1 METTNKRFNIQ
12 TLGCKVNKYD
22 SEAIVKILTESNF
35 EEVGNDEFAEIYIIN
50 TCSVTNL
57 SEKKSRQIIR
67 RAKKINPEAIVI
79 ACGCYSQVSPEEV
92 AKIEEV
98 DIVIGTKDRM
108 KIIDLIKDVENSRD
122 TGNNNTVVNVS
133 DIMHES
139 YFEPLE
145 IDKISDMTRAYLKI
159 QEGCNQ
165 FCAYCII
172 PYTRGKIRSR
182 NLRDIIEE
190 VEKLADNG
198 IKEVVLAGIHI
209 ASYGKD
215 LENIQLIDVIKLVAQ
230 VDGIERVRLSSVEP
244 NLMNEKFISE
254 LAKIPEVCNH
264 FHLSLQSGSDT
275 TLKNMNRKYDTEK
288 YYNSVQLIKKY
299 FGNVALTT
307 DVIVGFPNETDD
319 NFKESYDFCEKVGF
333 SKMHVFPYS
342 PKKGTKACEMKN
354 QIDSKIK
361 NERAKIL
368 GDLDKKLAENFAHS
382 QVGTIQKVLVER
394 KVDTSDNK
402 DLYEGHTTNYLNIK
416 IKCDKNIENT
426 VVEVKV
432 IEENNQY
439 FGIMM

>member
-1 METTNKRFNIQ
+1 METTNKKFNIQ

-22 SEAIVKILTESNF
+22 SEAIVKILTENNF
-35 EEVGNDEFAEIYIIN
+35 EEVGNDDFAEIYIIN

-57 SEKKSRQIIR
+57 SEKKSRQVIR
-67 RAKKINPEAIVI
+67 RAKKINPDAIVI

-92 AKIEEV
+92 ANIEEV

-108 KIIDLIKDVENSRD
+108 KIIELINDVEKSRD

-133 DIMHES
+133 DVMEES

-190 VEKLADNG
+190 VEKLAENG
-198 IKEVVLAGIHI
+198 IKEVILAGIHI

-215 LENIQLIDVIKLVAQ
+215 LENIKLLDVIKLVAE
-230 VDGIERVRLSSVEP
+230 VEGIERVRLSSVEP
-244 NLMNEKFISE
+244 NLMNEEFISE
-254 LAKIPEVCNH
+254 LANIPEVCNH

-288 YYNSVQLIKKY
+288 YYNSVKLIKKY
-299 FGNVALTT
+299 FDNVALTT
-307 DVIVGFPNETDD
+307 DVIVGFPGETDE

-342 PKKGTKACEMKN
+342 PKRGTKACEMKN
-354 QIDSKIK
+354 QIESGVK
-361 NERAKIL
+361 NERAKTL
-368 GDLDKKLAENFAHS
+368 GDLDKKLADDFALS

-394 KVDTSDNK
+394 KLDNT
-402 DLYEGHTTNYLNIK
+402 DIYEGHTTNYLNIK
-416 IKCDKNIENT
+416 IKSDKNIVNT
-426 VVEVKV
+426 IVEVK
-432 IEENNQY
+432 IIAENNQY
-439 FGIMM
+439 FGSVLQ

>member
-22 SEAIVKILTESNF
+22 SEAIVKILTENNF
-35 EEVGNDEFAEIYIIN
+35 EEVGDDDFAEIYIIN

-57 SEKKSRQIIR
+57 SEKKSRQVIR

-92 AKIEEV
+92 ANIEEV

-108 KIIDLIKDVENSRD
+108 QIIDLIQDVENSRNS
-122 TGNNNTVVNVS
+122 GNNSTVVNVS
-133 DIMHES
+133 DIMEES

-190 VEKLADNG
+190 VEKLAENG

-215 LENIQLIDVIKLVAQ
+215 LDNIKLIDVIKLVAE
-230 VDGIERVRLSSVEP
+230 VEGIERVRLSSVEP
-244 NLMNEKFISE
+244 NLMNEEFISE
-254 LAKIPEVCNH
+254 LASIPEVCNH

-288 YYNSVQLIKKY
+288 YYNSVNLIKKY
-299 FGNVALTT
+299 FSNVALTT
-307 DVIVGFPNETDD
+307 DVIVGFPGETDV
-319 NFKESYDFCEKVGF
+319 NFEESYKFCEKVSF

-354 QIDSKIK
+354 QIDSQRK
-361 NERAKIL
+361 NERAKVL
-368 GDLDKKLAENFAHS
+368 GNLDKKLAEEFAKS
-382 QVGTIQKVLVER
+382 QIGTKQKVLVER
-394 KVDTSDNK
+394 MVEENV
-402 DLYEGHTTNYLNIK
+402 YEGHTTNYLNLK
-416 IKCDKNIENT
+416 IKSDKNIVNT
-426 VVEVKV
+426 IIEVEV
-432 IEENNQY
+432 INENNQY
-439 FGIMM
+439 IGCVIQ

>member
-1 METTNKRFNIQ
+1 METANKRFNIQ

-22 SEAIVKILTESNF
+22 SEAIVKILTENSF
-35 EEVGNDEFAEIYIIN
+35 EEVGNDDFAEIYIIN

-67 RAKKINPEAIVI
+67 RAKKINPDAIVI

-108 KIIDLIKDVENSRD
+108 KIIELINDVEKSR
-122 TGNNNTVVNVS
+122 TAGNNNTVVNVT
-133 DIMHES
+133 DVMEES

-190 VEKLADNG
+190 VEKLAENG

-215 LENIQLIDVIKLVAQ
+215 LDNIKLIDVIKLVAE
-230 VDGIERVRLSSVEP
+230 VNGIERVRLSSVEP
-244 NLMNEKFISE
+244 NLMNEEFIKE
-254 LAKIPEVCNH
+254 LKSIPEVCDH

-288 YYNSVQLIKKY
+288 YYNSVKLIKKY
-299 FGNVALTT
+299 FENPALTT
-307 DVIVGFPNETDD
+307 DVIVGFPGETDE

-342 PKKGTKACEMKN
+342 PKKGTKACEMRN
-354 QIDSKIK
+354 QIDSQTK
-361 NERAKIL
+361 NERAKVL
-368 GDLDKKLAENFAHS
+368 GELDKKLAEDFAKA
-382 QVGTIQKVLVER
+382 QVGTTHKVLIER
-394 KVDTSDNK
+394 KVEENI
-402 DLYEGHTTNYLNIK
+402 YEGHTTNYLNIK
-416 IKCDKNIENT
+416 VKSEHNLVNSIVT
-426 VVEVKV
+426 VKV
-432 IEENNQY
+432 VAEGNQY
-439 FGIMM
+439 FGSIVE

>member
-22 SEAIVKILTESNF
+22 SEAIVKILTENNF
-35 EEVGNDEFAEIYIIN
+35 EEVGNDDFAEIYIIN

-92 AKIEEV
+92 ANIEEV

-108 KIIDLIKDVENSRD
+108 QIIDLINNVENSRNN
-122 TGNNNTVVNVS
+122 GNNNTVINVS
-133 DIMHES
+133 DIMEES

-190 VEKLADNG
+190 VEKLAENG

-215 LENIQLIDVIKLVAQ
+215 LENIKLLDVIKLVAE
-230 VDGIERVRLSSVEP
+230 VEGIERVRLSSVEP
-244 NLMNEKFISE
+244 NLMNEEFISE
-254 LAKIPEVCNH
+254 LANIPEICNH

-288 YYNSVQLIKKY
+288 YYNSVKLIKKY
-299 FGNVALTT
+299 FDNVALTT
-307 DVIVGFPNETDD
+307 DVIVGFPGETDE
-319 NFKESYDFCEKVGF
+319 NFKESFDFCEKVGF

-342 PKKGTKACEMKN
+342 PKKGTRACEMKN
-354 QIDSKIK
+354 QVESQTK
-361 NERAKIL
+361 NERAKVL
-368 GDLDKKLAENFAHS
+368 GDIDKKLSEDFAKS

-394 KVDTSDNK
+394 MVSENVF
-402 DLYEGHTTNYLNIK
+402 EGHTTNYLNLK
-416 IKCDKNIENT
+416 IKSDKNIVNT
-426 VVEVKV
+426 VVKVKV
-432 IEENNQY
+432 LTENSQY
-439 FGIMM
+439 IGCIVE

>member
-1 METTNKRFNIQ
+1 METKDIKKKFAIT

-22 SEAIVKILTESNF
+22 SEAIVKILTDNEY
-35 EEVGNDEFAEIYIIN
+35 EEVGNEQFADVYIIN

-67 RAKKINPEAIVI
+67 RAKKINQNAIVV

-98 DIVIGTKDRM
+98 DIVIGTKDRL
-108 KIIDLIKDVENSRD
+108 KIIQLINEVESGKNE
-122 TGNNNTVVNVS
+122 TLVS
-133 DIMHES
+133 VGDIMNES

-145 IDKISDMTRAYLKI
+145 IDKISGMTRAYLKI

-182 NLRDIIEE
+182 DVRDIIEE
-190 VEKLADNG
+190 VEKLAQND

-215 LENIQLIDVIKLVAQ
+215 LENVKLIDVIKLVAN
-230 VDGIERVRLSSVEP
+230 VKGIERVRLSSVEP
-244 NLMNEKFISE
+244 NLMNEKFVSE
-254 LAKIPEVCNH
+254 LSKIPQICNH

-288 YYNSVQLIKKY
+288 YYNAVELIKKY
-299 FGNVALTT
+299 FDDVALTT
-307 DVIVGFPNETDD
+307 DVIVGFPNETDE

-342 PKKGTKACEMKN
+342 PKKGTKACDMKN
-354 QIDSKIK
+354 QVQSNIK
-361 NERAKIL
+361 SERAKTL
-368 GDLDKKLAENFAHS
+368 GALDKQLEQQFLQS
-382 QVGTIQKVLVER
+382 QVGKVHEVLVER
-394 KVDTSDNK
+394 KVDENT
-402 DLYEGHTTNYLNIK
+402 YEGHTTNYINLK
-416 IKCDKNIENT
+416 ITAKQDITNSI
-426 VVEVKV
+426 VKV
-432 IEENNQY
+432 EIICDNGVFKGKFIQ
-439 FGIMM
+439 

>member
-22 SEAIVKILTESNF
+22 SEAIVKILTENNF
-35 EEVGNDEFAEIYIIN
+35 DEVGNDDFAEIYIIN

-67 RAKKINPEAIVI
+67 RAKKINPDAIVI

-92 AKIEEV
+92 ANIEEV

-108 KIIDLIKDVENSRD
+108 KIIDLINDVENSRN

-190 VEKLADNG
+190 VEKLAENG

-215 LENIQLIDVIKLVAQ
+215 LENIKLIDVIKLVAQ
-230 VDGIERVRLSSVEP
+230 VDGIERVRMSSVEP
-244 NLMNEKFISE
+244 NLMNEEFISE
-254 LAKIPEVCNH
+254 LASIPEVCNH

-288 YYNSVQLIKKY
+288 YYNSVKLIKKY
-299 FGNVALTT
+299 FDNVALTT
-307 DVIVGFPNETDD
+307 DVIVGFPAETGE
-319 NFKESYDFCEKVGF
+319 NFKESYNFCEKVGF

-342 PKKGTKACEMKN
+342 PKKGTKACEMRE
-354 QIDSKIK
+354 QIDSQTK
-361 NERAKIL
+361 NERAKTL
-368 GDLDKKLAENFAHS
+368 GELDKKLAEEFAQS
-382 QVGTIQKVLVER
+382 QLGTIQKVLVER
-394 KVDTSDNK
+394 KVDENI
-402 DLYEGHTTNYLNIK
+402 YEGHTTNYLNLK
-416 IKCDKNIENT
+416 IKSDKNIVNT
-426 VVEVKV
+426 IVNVEVIV
-432 IEENNQY
+432 ENNQY
-439 FGIMM
+439 FGILV

>member
-1 METTNKRFNIQ
+1 METTNKKFNIQ

-22 SEAIVKILTESNF
+22 SEAIVKILTENKF
-35 EEVGNDEFAEIYIIN
+35 EEVGDDDFAEIYIIN

-92 AKIEEV
+92 ANIEEV
-98 DIVIGTKDRM
+98 DIVIGNKDRM
-108 KIIDLIKDVENSRD
+108 KIIDLINDVEKSRN

-133 DIMHES
+133 DIMEES

-190 VEKLADNG
+190 VEKLAENG

-215 LENIQLIDVIKLVAQ
+215 LENIKLIDVIKLVAE
-230 VDGIERVRLSSVEP
+230 VEGIERVRLSSVEP
-244 NLMNEKFISE
+244 NLMNEEFISE
-254 LAKIPEVCNH
+254 LASIPEICNH

-288 YYNSVQLIKKY
+288 YYNSVKLIKKY
-299 FGNVALTT
+299 FENVALTT
-307 DVIVGFPNETDD
+307 DVIVGFPGETDD

-354 QIDSKIK
+354 QIDSQTK
-361 NERAKIL
+361 NERAKVL
-368 GDLDKKLAENFAHS
+368 GNLDKNLAEEFAKS

-394 KVDTSDNK
+394 MVNENVF
-402 DLYEGHTTNYLNIK
+402 EGHTTNYLNLK
-416 IKCDKNIENT
+416 IKSDKNIENT
-426 VVEVKV
+426 VVKVKV
-432 IEENNQY
+432 TTENNQY
-439 FGIMM
+439 IGIIVE

>member
-35 EEVGNDEFAEIYIIN
+35 EEVGNDDFAEIYIIN

-98 DIVIGTKDRM
+98 DIVIGTKDRL
-108 KIIDLIKDVENSRD
+108 KIIDLIADVENSRN

-172 PYTRGKIRSR
+172 PYTRGRIRSR
-182 NLRDIIEE
+182 HLRDIIEE
-190 VEKLADNG
+190 VEKLAENG

-215 LENIQLIDVIKLVAQ
+215 LENIHLLDVIKLVAE
-230 VDGIERVRLSSVEP
+230 VEGIERVRLSSVEP
-244 NLMNEKFISE
+244 NLMNEEFISE
-254 LAKIPEVCNH
+254 LAKIPEICNH

-288 YYNSVQLIKKY
+288 YFKSVELIKKY
-299 FGNVALTT
+299 FENVALTT
-307 DVIVGFPNETDD
+307 DVIVGFPCETDE
-319 NFKESYDFCEKVGF
+319 NFKESFDFCEKVGF
-333 SKMHVFPYS
+333 SKMHIFPYS
-342 PKKGTKACEMKN
+342 PKRGTKACEMKN
-354 QIDSKIK
+354 QIDSGIK
-361 NERAKIL
+361 NERAKVL
-368 GDLDKKLAENFAHS
+368 GELDKELAEKFAKE
-382 QVGTIQKVLVER
+382 QIGTIQKVLVER
-394 KVDTSDNK
+394 KMNSSDVENV
-402 DLYEGHTTNYLNIK
+402 YEGHTTNYLNLK
-416 IKCDKNIENT
+416 IRSDENIVNT

-439 FGIMM
+439 FGLVM